1 MEQSSK
7 ILKNAVAAA
16 KETLQ
21 SLVDLDSQVAKAAD
35 LIEQCL
41 RAGNK
46 LLVCGNGGSA
56 ADASHFATEF
66 VVRFMTDRPAYPAI
80 CLAGDGGLL
89 TAAGND
95 YGFDEIFARQVAAFG
110 VPGDLL
116 ICLTTSGK
124 SRNIERALQE
134 AKARKLKTITF
145 LGRDG
150 GSTIGMAD
158 VDLLVRGDLTARIQE
173 AHQLLLHVLCETIEV
188 RPIGKKKASKRTK
201 DPKVQIEHPR
211 SPELSRV
218 LWPKRFPAILAF
230 LATARVR
237 DPVADARLPLNFR
250 FRIWKSCR
258 VSDRSRCKHHPF
270 PLNGQNAFGDNMEFR
285 PGSAARFNASHQG
298 SSGPAPCISMK
309 RNAAP
314 MLVQTT
320 IRSLQA

>member
-188 RPIGKKKASKRTK
+188 RPIGKKKA
-201 DPKVQIEHPR
+201 Q
-211 SPELSRV
+211 
-218 LWPKRFPAILAF
+218 
-230 LATARVR
+230 
-237 DPVADARLPLNFR
+237 
-250 FRIWKSCR
+250 
-258 VSDRSRCKHHPF
+258 
-270 PLNGQNAFGDNMEFR
+270 
-285 PGSAARFNASHQG
+285 
-298 SSGPAPCISMK
+298 
-309 RNAAP
+309 
-314 MLVQTT
+314 
-320 IRSLQA
+320 

>member
-1 MEQSSK
+1 MGQSSEV
-7 ILKNAVAAA
+7 LKTAIEAA
-16 KETLQ
+16 KKTLR
-21 SLVDLDSQVAKAAD
+21 SLLDLDSQVAKAAE

-66 VVRFMTDRPAYPAI
+66 VVRFMKDRPAYPAI

-110 VPGDLL
+110 LPRDVM

-134 AKARKLKTITF
+134 AKARELKTIAF

-158 VDLLVRGDLTARIQE
+158 IDFLVRGDSTARIQE
-173 AHQLLLHVLCETIEV
+173 AHQLLLHVLCEVVE
-188 RPIGKKKASKRTK
+188 
-201 DPKVQIEHPR
+201 
-211 SPELSRV
+211 
-218 LWPKRFPAILAF
+218 
-230 LATARVR
+230 
-237 DPVADARLPLNFR
+237 ARLT
-250 FRIWKSCR
+250 
-258 VSDRSRCKHHPF
+258 
-270 PLNGQNAFGDNMEFR
+270 Q
-285 PGSAARFNASHQG
+285 
-298 SSGPAPCISMK
+298 
-309 RNAAP
+309 
-314 MLVQTT
+314 
-320 IRSLQA
+320 

>member
-1 MEQSSK
+1 MGQSSEV
-7 ILKNAVAAA
+7 LKTAIEAA
-16 KETLQ
+16 KETLE
-21 SLVDLDSQVAKAAD
+21 SLLDLDSQVAKAAD

-66 VVRFMTDRPAYPAI
+66 VVRFMKDRPAYPAI

-110 VPGDLL
+110 LPRDVM

-134 AKARKLKTITF
+134 AKARELKTIAF

-158 VDLLVRGDLTARIQE
+158 VDFLVRGDSTARIQE
-173 AHQLLLHVLCETIEV
+173 AHQLLLHVLCETVE
-188 RPIGKKKASKRTK
+188 
-201 DPKVQIEHPR
+201 
-211 SPELSRV
+211 SR
-218 LWPKRFPAILAF
+218 LAF
-230 LATARVR
+230 RGKA
-237 DPVADARLPLNFR
+237 
-250 FRIWKSCR
+250 
-258 VSDRSRCKHHPF
+258 H
-270 PLNGQNAFGDNMEFR
+270 
-285 PGSAARFNASHQG
+285 
-298 SSGPAPCISMK
+298 
-309 RNAAP
+309 
-314 MLVQTT
+314 
-320 IRSLQA
+320 